1 MKDHRFLPYEPDKPL
16 LLPSDI
22 RTWLPED
29 HLALF
34 VSDVVDNLDL
44 SEITNKYEHPEGGH
58 RAYHPAMMV
67 KILFYAY
74 CVGLPSSRRIER
86 KTYEDVAFRVL
97 SCDAHPDHS
106 RISDFRKRHLKEIA
120 RLFIQILEFCA
131 AAGLVKVGHVSFDG
145 SKLKANASKHKAMS
159 YGRMVTK
166 ETQLQVE
173 IERLLVEAEVTDAA
187 EDRKYGKGKRGDE
200 LPEDLRFK
208 KTRLEKIK
216 RYKRELETRVR
227 QEAIDSGKL
236 DKEGNPP
243 PPTGRGGKPPKTPP
257 GTPKPK
263 DQINFSDPES
273 RIMLDGATK
282 AFTQAYNAEIA
293 VECDSQIILAAD
305 VTQNSND
312 KKEFIPLIEQIAE
325 NTGQMPKAAL
335 SDSGFFS
342 ESNVSYAEANNIDP
356 FIPKDRIKHSDVEP
370 LLPDVTLLSDAGAVD
385 RMLEKLKTKEGKKT
399 YSKRKETVEPVF
411 GQIKDA
417 RGIRSFLLRGL
428 EQVKGEWKLICLTHN
443 ILKLWRSLCRNN
455 RTGAPFFAKK
465 QGYGCQIPQFLFQ
478 FV

>member
-1 MKDHRFLPYEPDKPL
+1 MKDHRFLPYEPDKRL

-58 RAYHPAMMV
+58 PAYHPAMMV

-74 CVGLPSSRRIER
+74 CVGHPSSRRIER

-131 AAGLVKVGHVSFDG
+131 VAGLVKVGHVSFDG
-145 SKLKANASKHKAMS
+145 SKLKAMS

-187 EDRKYGKGKRGDE
+187 EDRKYGKGRRGDE

-216 RYKRELETRVR
+216 QYKLELETRVR
-227 QEAIDSGKL
+227 QGAIDSGKL
-236 DKEGNPP
+236 DKKGNPP
-243 PPTGRGGKPPKTPP
+243 KGRGGQSPKTPP

-263 DQINFSDPES
+263 DQINFTDPES

-282 AFTQAYNAEIA
+282 AYIQGYNAEIA
-293 VECDSQIILAAD
+293 VDCDSQIILGAD
-305 VTQNSND
+305 VTQNTND
-312 KKEFIPLIEQIAE
+312 KKELVPLIEQIAE

-335 SDSGFFS
+335 ADSGFFS
-342 ESNVSYAEANNIDP
+342 ESNVSYAENNNIDP
-356 FIPKDRIKHSDVEP
+356 FIPKDRIKHSDVE
-370 LLPDVTLLSDAGAVD
+370 LFLPDVTLPSDAGVVD
-385 RMLEKLKTKEGKKT
+385 RMLEKLKTKEARQI
-399 YSKRKETVEPVF
+399 YSKRKQTVEPVF
-411 GQIKDA
+411 G
-417 RGIRSFLLRGL
+417 
-428 EQVKGEWKLICLTHN
+428 
-443 ILKLWRSLCRNN
+443 
-455 RTGAPFFAKK
+455 
-465 QGYGCQIPQFLFQ
+465 
-478 FV
+478 